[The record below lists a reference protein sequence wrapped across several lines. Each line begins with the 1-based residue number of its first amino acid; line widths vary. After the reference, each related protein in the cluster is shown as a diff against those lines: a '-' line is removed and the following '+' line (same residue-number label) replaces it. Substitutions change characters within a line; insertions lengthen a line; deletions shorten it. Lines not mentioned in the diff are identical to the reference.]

1 MSMSD
6 SSGRRRISLLFQIF
20 RTSELNAKLVSRALA
35 PTGIRGDDFAVYSY
49 LFFGPMTLTD
59 LADGTGMP
67 LTTVSGYVKR
77 FEERGHVA
85 REPNP
90 DDGRSQLV
98 SLTPAG
104 RDWLMDAVEIF
115 RKTTSHLNTILDAE
129 GVDPDELIDQLGR
142 VQDLIAQA
150 LDDLGESD

>member
-1 MSMSD
+1 MSSPHE
-6 SSGRRRISLLFQIF
+6 RRRISLLFQIF

-49 LFFGPMTLTD
+49 LFYGPMTLTQ

-90 DDGRSQLV
+90 ADGRSQLV
-98 SLTPAG
+98 SLTPSG
-104 RDWLMDAVEIF
+104 REWLLDAVQIF
-115 RKTTSHLNTILDAE
+115 SKTTSHLNAVLAAQGVDAE
-129 GVDPDELIDQLGR
+129 DLIDQLVH
-142 VQDLIAQA
+142 VQRLIGQT
-150 LDDLGESD
+150 LEELGESE